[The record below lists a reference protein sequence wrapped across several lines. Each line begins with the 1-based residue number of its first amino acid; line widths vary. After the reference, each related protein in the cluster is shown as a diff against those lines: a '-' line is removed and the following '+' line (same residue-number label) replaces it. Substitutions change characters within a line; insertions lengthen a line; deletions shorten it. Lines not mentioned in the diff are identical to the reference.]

1 MDFTVPKELI
11 PALEAAAIVRW
22 FDQPILRAVT
32 GLADVRDVYNELRRF
47 PFVRTRVEGLALH
60 DAVRE
65 IMGENL
71 RAQDSDRHYELHERA
86 AAYFEKRLEKTTGD
100 ESDRLSLE
108 RLYHRVRTDEEAG
121 TELFQEM
128 AEELT
133 RYRLVNRLR
142 ALLNDVNT
150 YPLERENSM
159 LWKEYYYARVA
170 QLEAHSSDAEGIFQA
185 ISENEHAE
193 SKLRAYALC
202 DWGQLLSYYERL
214 GQAGGEEKATS
225 ILEKSLSLVPLDSH
239 LVRSLFHLARV
250 QGHQLRRK
258 ETAYFIEKARDY
270 FEQTRDASGLPDVYG
285 VSAVYVEMKRRFAK
299 MGLWKDFFTTQAQLV
314 ALAST
319 SPESEAL
326 RNRSLSDSNWVW
338 ALTGRLCEGEG
349 NAREG
354 VVTARSLGDQIS
366 LANVLRDLGLILG
379 YQEHH
384 TEANKVFLES
394 QALTE
399 RIGATFLVGSILGF
413 WGAILTKQGKIL
425 EAMERLTQSIQ
436 LKEQMKDPGIVEPW
450 AWLGKLY
457 EIRKDLGA
465 TLKL

>member
-1 MDFTVPKELI
+1 
-11 PALEAAAIVRW
+11 
-22 FDQPILRAVT
+22 
-32 GLADVRDVYNELRRF
+32 
-47 PFVRTRVEGLALH
+47 
-60 DAVRE
+60 
-65 IMGENL
+65 
-71 RAQDSDRHYELHERA
+71 
-86 AAYFEKRLEKTTGD
+86 
-100 ESDRLSLE
+100 
-108 RLYHRVRTDEEAG
+108 
-121 TELFQEM
+121 
-128 AEELT
+128 
-133 RYRLVNRLR
+133 
-142 ALLNDVNT
+142 
-150 YPLERENSM
+150 
-159 LWKEYYYARVA
+159 
-170 QLEAHSSDAEGIFQA
+170 
-185 ISENEHAE
+185 
-193 SKLRAYALC
+193 
-202 DWGQLLSYYERL
+202 
-214 GQAGGEEKATS
+214 
-225 ILEKSLSLVPLDSH
+225 
-239 LVRSLFHLARV
+239 
-250 QGHQLRRK
+250 
-258 ETAYFIEKARDY
+258 
-270 FEQTRDASGLPDVYG
+270 
-285 VSAVYVEMKRRFAK
+285 MKRRFAK